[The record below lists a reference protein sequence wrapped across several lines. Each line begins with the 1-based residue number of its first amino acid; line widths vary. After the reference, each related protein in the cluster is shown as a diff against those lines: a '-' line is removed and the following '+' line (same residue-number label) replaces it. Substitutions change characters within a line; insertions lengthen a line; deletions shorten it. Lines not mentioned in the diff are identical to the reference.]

1 MGLLTQW
8 PQGAPTLL
16 AKLRRSFRNRRTGLG
31 RARNAPCKTLHGGV
45 HRLPTDGHLRKKQ
58 HESVEVKLIFP
69 GENRRRVDKKSVGR
83 GATDSTKTC
92 LGRTMQQGAGGCHLR
107 LEQEDELDSRSPVNS
122 Y

>member
-1 MGLLTQW
+1 MATGGANTIGKAEEILPESEDRVGKGEERLARRC
-8 PQGAPTLL
+8 PQTANRWAPQ
-16 AKLRRSFRNRRTGLG
+16 K
-31 RARNAPCKTLHGGV
+31 
-45 HRLPTDGHLRKKQ
+45 KKQ

-83 GATDSTKTC
+83 GATDSTKAC

>member
-1 MGLLTQW
+1 MSTDCQQMGT
-8 PQGAPTLL
+8 
-16 AKLRRSFRNRRTGLG
+16 SE
-31 RARNAPCKTLHGGV
+31 
-45 HRLPTDGHLRKKQ
+45 KKQ

-83 GATDSTKTC
+83 GATDS